1 MKALTL
7 PELETFLHSLEQEYD
22 VRAPIRLLDGSRAL
36 GRLSEGPLA
45 LSGGRLPRKPTAVF
59 FPQQE
64 RMFTALP
71 DGRYLAPEPPPK
83 PLFILGFTAEDLDC
97 LEFIDRFFTSGY
109 ADDLY
114 LARRQGAVIAGLSGA
129 CGVGGE
135 VLRLAGGKCDL
146 ELIAEGDR
154 FLVVAYSEVGR
165 ELASG
170 MAGVET
176 TIDQEPLRAAC
187 QLLPDE
193 DRQLLAQ
200 ASALLRSGQVGDE
213 FWAAIGERCIACTAC
228 NLVCPTCTCFGV
240 QDWSYPTYVERS
252 RIWDSCQLGGFM
264 REASGHNPLGSEG
277 LRTWRRIHH
286 KLVADAERWG
296 HVTCFL
302 CRRCD
307 AACPTGI
314 GILAVCRDL
323 VAHFG
328 AGGETKVEFGVE

>member
-7 PELETFLHSLEQEYD
+7 AELETFLRSLEPEYD

-45 LSGGRLPRKPTAVF
+45 LPGGRIPHKPTAVF

-64 RMFTALP
+64 QIFTALP
-71 DGRYLAPEPPPK
+71 DGRYLAPAPPPK
-83 PLFILGFTAEDLDC
+83 PLLVLGFTAEDLDC
-97 LEFIDRFFTSGY
+97 LEFIDRFFTSGF

-114 LARRQGAVIAGLSGA
+114 LARRQGAVIVGLSGE

-135 VLRLAGGKCDL
+135 TLRLAGGKCDL
-146 ELIAEGDR
+146 ELIGEGER
-154 FLVVAYSEVGR
+154 FIVAPYSETGR
-165 ELASG
+165 ELADRIDARETNVAPEQLQT
-170 MAGVET
+170 AG
-176 TIDQEPLRAAC
+176 

-193 DRQLLAQ
+193 DRQLLAR
-200 ASALLRSGQVGDE
+200 AAGLLRSGRVGDE
-213 FWAAIGERCIACTAC
+213 FWAHIGERCIACTAC

-240 QDWSYPTYVERS
+240 QDWSYPTRVERS

-286 KLVADAERWG
+286 KLVADVERWG

-314 GILAVCRDL
+314 GILAVCREL
-323 VAHFG
+323 VAHFKT
-328 AGGETKVEFGVE
+328 GGRQKENLE